1 MDSGGNKTPAE
12 VIREGAFG
20 GTYSTDIYFGF
31 YYSDYYDVS
40 VNKYGVECGTSIRFW
55 ENKAWINKI
64 DPYSCFQWCF
74 RYWLGRRLD

>member
-31 YYSDYYDVS
+31 YYSDYYVS

-64 DPYSCFQWCF
+64 DPYGCFQWCF